1 MLLAKAYYFNGQF
14 QAANG
19 HFEKAFEIMSAYVR
33 KTGNRAAKGFY
44 LSFEKEILFEQIS
57 PFTEEYKKNTIIIYE
72 HGLIHYEKLK
82 AFI

>member
-1 MLLAKAYYFNGQF
+1 MLNVYNQDDR
-14 QAANG
+14 
-19 HFEKAFEIMSAYVR
+19 EKIDDLLDDICKCHGWYDYIE
-33 KTGNRAAKGFY
+33 KHNRQIICRICK
-44 LSFEKEILFEQIS
+44 KEILFEQIS